1 MLGPIE
7 KIKAANNVHDSV
19 ENVKDVLRKVKS
31 KPEFGKSDPC
41 QQFVDQAFGRLS
53 GQDPYS
59 KYFKGASNPFR
70 EDPNECV
77 KPKKDEED
85 KKADEDKAEK
95 DANKV
100 KEEDEKSKK
109 KPEPK
114 KPDGVQPV
122 KTAAEQKKGEPKESV
137 GAAQIGTS
145 DDDDKK
151 KAEEEKKKAEKEK
164 HDKLPKLVEGKLP
177 QLPGLKKNLG
187 ADSRAKKA
195 IKDATPECKKKT

>member
-77 KPKKDEED
+77 KPKKDEDD

-100 KEEDEKSKK
+100 KEADEKSKK
-109 KPEPK
+109 KPVPK
-114 KPDGVQPV
+114 RPDGIQPV
-122 KTAAEQKKGEPKESV
+122 KTADEQKKQEIAEAV
-137 GAAQIGTS
+137 GAAQIGTYE
-145 DDDDKK
+145 DDKS
-151 KAEEEKKKAEKEK
+151 KAEDKKKAEKEK
-164 HDKLPKLVEGKLP
+164 EDKLPKLVEGKLP
-177 QLPGLKKNLG
+177 
-187 ADSRAKKA
+187 
-195 IKDATPECKKKT
+195 